1 MHALRMIMVMC
12 VLSLWVDK
20 GLAASTLRT
29 LRSMDEVGAAIGA
42 CWKAPVGSKG
52 SFVTLSF
59 SFRRDGMLIGPP
71 RLAAASVRGNLEAR
85 QRFLSSAIT
94 AVERCAP
101 LHLAPALAGN
111 IAGLVFTMPF
121 FGSKG

>member
-1 MHALRMIMVMC
+1 MIMVIC
-12 VLSLWVDK
+12 VLSLGVDK
-20 GLAASTLRT
+20 GLAAGT
-29 LRSMDEVGAAIGA
+29 LRSMDEVGAAISA
-42 CWKAPVGSKG
+42 CWKAPAGSKG

-71 RLAAASVRGNLEAR
+71 RLAAASVPGDADAR

-111 IAGLVFTMPF
+111 IAGLAFTMRF
-121 FGSKG
+121 VGSQD

>member
-1 MHALRMIMVMC
+1 MHALRMIMVIC
-12 VLSLWVDK
+12 VLSLGVDK
-20 GLAASTLRT
+20 GLAAGTLQT

-71 RLAAASVRGNLEAR
+71 RLAAASVPGDADAR

-111 IAGLVFTMPF
+111 IAGLVFTMRF
-121 FGSKG
+121 FGSKD